1 MFMQDFG
8 DGIGGTVYRQKL
20 EVFVRY
26 LKKKA
31 PQCLYD
37 VAGTHDISD
46 ILTQIQSESTR
57 TEDSSTHSKDQE
69 RPEVTELLDDG
80 SKGDPVVT
88 QRLQERIA
96 AVVGQQEFQNRFRSI
111 RNTLKIKYN
120 SIFKP

>member
-1 MFMQDFG
+1 M
-8 DGIGGTVYRQKL
+8 T
-20 EVFVRY
+20 
-26 LKKKA
+26 
-31 PQCLYD
+31 
-37 VAGTHDISD
+37 AGVSSSQMPS
-46 ILTQIQSESTR
+46 QIQSESTR

-96 AVVGQQEFQNRFRSI
+96 AVVEQQEFQNRFRLI

-120 SIFKP
+120 SIFNR